1 MAANPD
7 LGQPSAIRCA
17 VYTRKSTAAGLE
29 KDFNSL
35 DAQREACLDYIRSQ
49 ASRGWIALEEAYDD
63 GGFTGANI
71 ERPGFQKLLD
81 HVRQGH
87 IDVVVIYKVD
97 RLSRSLV
104 DFARVMEHFNR
115 HRVAFVSIT
124 QNFSTA
130 DPVGRL
136 TLNMLMSFA
145 EFERE
150 MIADRIRDKVAGAR
164 RKGKWTGGITSL
176 GYTSEKGRLVVVES
190 EAPWV
195 AQVFQWYLEGK
206 SALEISQRLNE
217 AEVPM
222 RTIQKP
228 RPHPW
233 NKDHVLRIL
242 RNRLY
247 VGEIS
252 CLGEF
257 VVAEH
262 AALVKRDAFDQAQRL
277 MKPRH
282 HQPGVLVQNPDYL
295 VRGTLRCGACR
306 GLMTSASTRRDGRVF
321 RYYRCTTRDKWGKK
335 VCPMK
340 QLPAEAIE
348 TFVVEQLK
356 AAFENRARRAAL
368 DRYLVRGLGWLPSS
382 FPGFGEIWAALNLRN
397 RQRLIRLLV
406 DEVVVEEAEGTLR
419 IRLRDLERLE
429 ISETETSA

>member
-1 MAANPD
+1 MAVSPD
-7 LGQPSAIRCA
+7 LGQPSAVRCA
-17 VYTRKSTAAGLE
+17 VYTRKSTSAGLE

-35 DAQREACLDYIRSQ
+35 DAQREACLDYVRSQ

-81 HVRQGH
+81 HVRQGL

-164 RKGKWTGGITSL
+164 RKGKWTGGIASL
-176 GYTSEKGRLVVVES
+176 GYMPEKGRLVVVES

-195 AQVFQWYLEGK
+195 AQVFQWYLDGK
-206 SALEISQRLNE
+206 SALEISHRLNE
-217 AEVPM
+217 ANVPM
-222 RTIQKP
+222 RAIQKP
-228 RPHPW
+228 RPRPW

-262 AALVKRDAFDQAQRL
+262 PALIKREVFDQAQRF
-277 MKPRH
+277 MKPKH
-282 HQPGVLVQNPDYL
+282 HQPGVLIQNPDYL

-368 DRYLVRGLGWLPSS
+368 DRYLVRGLGWLPTA
-382 FPGFGEIWAALNLRN
+382 FPGFGEIWTALNLRN

-429 ISETETSA
+429 FAETEASA

>member
-1 MAANPD
+1 MATSPD
-7 LGQPSAIRCA
+7 LGQPTAVRCA
-17 VYTRKSTAAGLE
+17 IYTRKSTAAGLE

-35 DAQREACLDYIRSQ
+35 DAQREACLDYVRSQ

-81 HVRQGH
+81 HVRQGL

-176 GYTSEKGRLVVVES
+176 GYMSEKGRLVVVES

-206 SALEISQRLNE
+206 SALEISQLLNE

-222 RTIQKP
+222 RAIQKP

-262 AALVKRDAFDQAQRL
+262 PALIAREVFDQAQRL

-282 HQPGVLVQNPDYL
+282 HQPGVLIQNPDYL
-295 VRGTLRCGACR
+295 VRGTLRCGTCQ

-335 VCPMK
+335 VCSMK

-356 AAFENRARRAAL
+356 EAFQNKARRVVL
-368 DRYLVRGLGWLPSS
+368 DRYLIRGLGWLPTA

-406 DEVVVEEAEGTLR
+406 DEVMVEESEGTLR
-419 IRLRDLERLE
+419 IRLRDLSRLE
-429 ISETETSA
+429 FTETEASA

>member
-1 MAANPD
+1 M
-7 LGQPSAIRCA
+7 
-17 VYTRKSTAAGLE
+17 
-29 KDFNSL
+29 
-35 DAQREACLDYIRSQ
+35 
-49 ASRGWIALEEAYDD
+49 SRGWVATEEAYDD

-81 HVRQGH
+81 HVRQGL

-97 RLSRSLV
+97 RLSRSLL
-104 DFARVMEHFNR
+104 DFAQVMEHFNR
-115 HRVAFVSIT
+115 HRTAFVSIT

-150 MIADRIRDKVAGAR
+150 MIADRTRDKVAGAR

-176 GYTSEKGRLVVVES
+176 GYASEKGRLVVIPA
-190 EAPWV
+190 EASFV
-195 AQVFQWYLEGK
+195 AQVFQWYLEGRG
-206 SALEISQRLNE
+206 ALEISQRLNE
-217 AEVPM
+217 AGVPM
-222 RTIQKP
+222 RAMQKP

-247 VGEIS
+247 VGEIA

-262 AALVKRDAFDQAQRL
+262 AALVERTVFDQVQRL
-277 MKPRH
+277 MKPRN
-282 HQPGVLVQNPDYL
+282 HQPGVLLQNPDYL
-295 VRGTLRCGACR
+295 VRGTLRCGACQ
-306 GLMTSASTRRDGRVF
+306 GLMTSASTRRHGRVF

-335 VCPMK
+335 VCAMK

-348 TFVVEQLK
+348 AFVVDQLK
-356 AAFENRARRAAL
+356 GAFKEPARRATL
-368 DRYLVRGLGWLPSS
+368 DEYLAQGLGWLPKS
-382 FPGFGEIWAALNLRN
+382 FPGFEDLWSGLNLRN
-397 RQRLIRLLV
+397 RQRLISLLV
-406 DEVVVEEAEGTLR
+406 DEVVVAESEGALR
-419 IRLRDLERLE
+419 IRLRKLGPDEL
-429 ISETETSA
+429 TTSVAAG

>member
-1 MAANPD
+1 MASSPD

-35 DAQREACLDYIRSQ
+35 DSQREACLDYVRSQ
-49 ASRGWIALEEAYDD
+49 ASRGWVAIDEAYDD

-81 HVRQGH
+81 HVRQGL

-104 DFARVMEHFNR
+104 DFSRVMEHFSR
-115 HRVAFVSIT
+115 FRVAFVSIT

-176 GYTSEKGRLVVVES
+176 GYVSEKGRLMVVES

-195 AQVFQWYLEGK
+195 AQVFQWYLGGK
-206 SALEISQRLNE
+206 SALEISQHLNE

-222 RTIQKP
+222 RAIQKP

-262 AALVKRDAFDQAQRL
+262 PALVERETFDQAQRL

-282 HQPGVLVQNPDYL
+282 HQPGVLIQNPDYL
-295 VRGTLRCGACR
+295 VRGTLRCGACH

-348 TFVVEQLK
+348 TFVVDQLK
-356 AAFENRARRAAL
+356 EAFQNRARRAAL
-368 DRYLVRGLGWLPSS
+368 DRYLVRGLGWLPSA
-382 FPGFGEIWAALNLRN
+382 FPGFGEIWASLNLRN

-406 DEVVVEEAEGTLR
+406 DEVVVEEALGSLR
-419 IRLRDLERLE
+419 IRLRDLEHLDLVE
-429 ISETETSA
+429 AEASA

>member
-1 MAANPD
+1 MAVSPD
-7 LGQPSAIRCA
+7 LGLPTAVRCA

-49 ASRGWIALEEAYDD
+49 AGRSWVASEEVYDD

-71 ERPGFQKLLD
+71 ERPGFQKLLE
-81 HVRQGH
+81 HVRQGL

-97 RLSRSLV
+97 RLSRSLL

-115 HRVAFVSIT
+115 HRTAFVSIT

-176 GYTSEKGRLVVVES
+176 GYTSEKSKLVVIPT

-195 AQVFQWYLEGK
+195 AQAFQWYLEGK
-206 SALEISQRLNE
+206 SALEISQYFNE

-222 RTIQKP
+222 RAIQKP

-247 VGEIS
+247 VGEIA

-262 AALVKRDAFDQAQRL
+262 PALVTRDVFDQAQRL

-282 HQPGVLVQNPDYL
+282 HQPGVLIQNPDYL
-295 VRGTLRCGACR
+295 VRGTLRCGACQ

-335 VCPMK
+335 VCPTK

-356 AAFENRARRAAL
+356 EAFQTRARRTAL
-368 DRYLVRGLGWLPSS
+368 DRYLIRGLGWLPSA

-429 ISETETSA
+429 FTEAEASA

>member
-1 MAANPD
+1 MAASPS
-7 LGQPSAIRCA
+7 LGLPSAVRCV

-49 ASRGWIALEEAYDD
+49 ASRGWVASGEAYDD

-81 HVRQGH
+81 HVRQGL

-97 RLSRSLV
+97 RLSRSLL

-115 HRVAFVSIT
+115 HRTAFVSIT

-176 GYTSEKGRLVVVES
+176 GYASEKSKLVVIPT

-195 AQVFQWYLEGK
+195 AQAFQWYLEGK

-222 RTIQKP
+222 RAIQKP

-262 AALVKRDAFDQAQRL
+262 PALVKREAFDQAQRL

-282 HQPGVLVQNPDYL
+282 HQPGVLIQNPDYL

-348 TFVVEQLK
+348 TFVVEQLRD
-356 AAFENRARRAAL
+356 AFQNRARRAAL
-368 DRYLVRGLGWLPSS
+368 DRYLVRGLGWLPSA
-382 FPGFGEIWAALNLRN
+382 FPGFGEIWGALNLRN

-406 DEVVVEEAEGTLR
+406 DEVVVEEAQGTLR

-429 ISETETSA
+429 LSETEASA

>member
-1 MAANPD
+1 MAKPD
-7 LGQPSAIRCA
+7 PDTPSVVRCA
-17 VYTRKSTAAGLE
+17 IYTRKSTSAGLE

-35 DAQREACLDYIRSQ
+35 DAQRAACMDYIRSQ
-49 ASRGWIALEEAYDD
+49 ASRGWIPLEESYDD

-81 HVRQGH
+81 HIRQGL

-104 DFARVMEHFNR
+104 DFAQVMKHFNR
-115 HRVAFVSIT
+115 HKVAFVSIT

-164 RKGKWTGGITSL
+164 RKGKWTGGVTSL
-176 GYTSEKGRLVVVES
+176 GYTSERGKLVVVES

-195 AQVFQWYLEGK
+195 AQVFRWYLEGK
-206 SALEISQRLNE
+206 GALEISQRLNE
-217 AEVPM
+217 AGVPM
-222 RTIQKP
+222 RAIQKP

-262 AALVKRDAFDQAQRL
+262 PALIQKEVFEQVQRL

-282 HQPGVLVQNPDYL
+282 HQPGVRIQNPDYL
-295 VRGTLRCGACR
+295 IRGTLRCGACQ

-335 VCPMK
+335 VCPTK
-340 QLPAEAIE
+340 QLPAEALE
-348 TFVVEQLK
+348 SFVVDQLRE
-356 AAFENRARRAAL
+356 AFRDKARRAAL
-368 DRYLVRGLGWLPSS
+368 DRYLIRGLGWLPSA
-382 FPGFGEIWAALNLRN
+382 FPGFGEIWEALNLRN

-406 DEVVVEEAEGTLR
+406 EEVLLEESEGTLR
-419 IRLRDLERLE
+419 IRLRNLEALE
-429 ISETETSA
+429 VSETKASA

>member
-1 MAANPD
+1 MAASPD
-7 LGQPSAIRCA
+7 LGLPAAVRCA

-49 ASRGWIALEEAYDD
+49 ASRGWVASEEAYND

-81 HVRQGH
+81 HVRQGL

-97 RLSRSLV
+97 RLSRSLL

-115 HRVAFVSIT
+115 HRTAFVSIT

-176 GYTSEKGRLVVVES
+176 GYVSEKSKLVVIPS

-195 AQVFQWYLEGK
+195 AQAFQWYLEGK
-206 SALEISQRLNE
+206 SALEISLRLNE

-222 RTIQKP
+222 RAIQKP

-247 VGEIS
+247 VGEIA

-262 AALVKRDAFDQAQRL
+262 PALITREVFDQAQRL

-282 HQPGVLVQNPDYL
+282 HQPGVLIQNPDYL
-295 VRGTLRCGACR
+295 VRGTLRCGACQ

-356 AAFENRARRAAL
+356 EAFKNRMRRAAL
-368 DRYLVRGLGWLPSS
+368 DRYLIRGLGWLPNA
-382 FPGFGEIWAALNLRN
+382 FPGFGEIWEALNLRN

-406 DEVVVEEAEGTLR
+406 YEVVVEESEGVLR
-419 IRLRDLERLE
+419 IRLRDLEHIDFVE
-429 ISETETSA
+429 AEASA

>member
-1 MAANPD
+1 MRAKGEVNP
-7 LGQPSAIRCA
+7 PSVVRCA
-17 VYTRKSTAAGLE
+17 VYTRKSTSAGLE

-35 DAQREACLDYIRSQ
+35 DAQREACHDYIRSQ
-49 ASRGWIALEEAYDD
+49 ASRGWVASGETYDD
-63 GGFTGANI
+63 GGFTGANTD
-71 ERPGFQKLLD
+71 RPGFQKLLD
-81 HVRQGH
+81 HIRQGLV
-87 IDVVVIYKVD
+87 DLVVVYKVD

-104 DFARVMEHFNR
+104 DFAKVMEHFNR
-115 HRVAFVSIT
+115 NTVAFVSIT

-150 MIADRIRDKVAGAR
+150 MIAERIRDKVAGAR
-164 RKGKWTGGITSL
+164 RKGKWTGGIASL
-176 GYTSEKGRLVVVES
+176 GYASEKGRLAVVTS

-195 AQVFQWYLEGK
+195 THVFQWYLEGK
-206 SALEISQRLNE
+206 SALEISQLLNE
-217 AEVPM
+217 AEVPL
-222 RTIQKP
+222 RAIQKP

-247 VGEIS
+247 VGEIA

-257 VVAEH
+257 VEAEH
-262 AALVKRDAFDQAQRL
+262 AALISREVFEQVQRL

-282 HQPGVLVQNPDYL
+282 HQPGVLIQNPDYL
-295 VRGTLRCGACR
+295 VRGTLRCGLCQ

-321 RYYRCTTRDKWGKK
+321 RYYRCTTRDKFGKK
-335 VCPMK
+335 VCPTR

-348 TFVVEQLK
+348 GFVVEKLEE
-356 AAFENRARRAAL
+356 AFQDPKRREAL
-368 DRYLVRGLGWLPSS
+368 DRYLVQGLGWLPKT
-382 FPGFGEIWAALNLRN
+382 FPGFEEIWNALNLRN

-406 DEVVVEEAEGTLR
+406 EEVVVEEAKGLLR
-419 IRLRDLERLE
+419 IKLRNFEEGGSNKQE
-429 ISETETSA
+429 IVP

>member
-1 MAANPD
+1 MV
-7 LGQPSAIRCA
+7 RCA
-17 VYTRKSTAAGLE
+17 IYTRKSTSAGLE

-35 DAQREACLDYIRSQ
+35 DAQRAACLDYIRSQ
-49 ASRGWIALEEAYDD
+49 ASRGWIPLEECYDD

-81 HVRQGH
+81 HIRQGL

-115 HRVAFVSIT
+115 YKVAFVSIT

-164 RKGKWTGGITSL
+164 RKGKWTGGVTSL
-176 GYTSEKGRLVVVES
+176 GYASEGGKLVVIES

-206 SALEISQRLNE
+206 GALEISQGLNE
-217 AEVPM
+217 AGVPM
-222 RTIQKP
+222 RAIQKP

-262 AALVKRDAFDQAQRL
+262 PALIQKAVFDQVQRL

-282 HQPGVLVQNPDYL
+282 HQLGVLIQNPDYL
-295 VRGTLRCGACR
+295 MRGTLRCGACQ
-306 GLMTSASTRRDGRVF
+306 GLMTSASARRDGRVF
-321 RYYRCTTRDKWGKK
+321 RFYRCTTRDKWGKK
-335 VCPMK
+335 VCPTK
-340 QLPAEAIE
+340 QLPAEALE
-348 TFVVEQLK
+348 SFVVDQLRQ
-356 AAFENRARRAAL
+356 AFRDKGRRAAL
-368 DRYLVRGLGWLPSS
+368 DRYLIRGLGWLPSA
-382 FPGFGEIWAALNLRN
+382 FPGFGEIWEALNLRN

-406 DEVVVEEAEGTLR
+406 EEVLLEESQGTLR
-419 IRLRDLERLE
+419 IKLRDLEE
-429 ISETETSA
+429 IGLSTVEGLA

>member
-1 MAANPD
+1 MAAKPD
-7 LGQPSAIRCA
+7 SSLPHVIRCA
-17 VYTRKSTAAGLE
+17 VYTRKSTSAGLE

-35 DAQREACLDYIRSQ
+35 DAQRAACLDYIRSQ
-49 ASRGWIALEEAYDD
+49 ASRGWVASAEPYDD

-81 HVRQGH
+81 HVRQGL
-87 IDVVVIYKVD
+87 IDVIVIYKVD

-104 DFARVMEHFNR
+104 DFSRVMEHFNR
-115 HRVAFVSIT
+115 YRVAFVSIT

-164 RKGKWTGGITSL
+164 KLGKWTGGVTSL
-176 GYTSEKGRLVVVES
+176 GYVSEKSKLLVVDS

-195 AQVFQWYLEGK
+195 SQVYKWYLEGK
-206 SALEISQRLNE
+206 SALEISVRMNE

-222 RTIQKP
+222 RAIRKA
-228 RPHPW
+228 RLHPW
-233 NKDHVLRIL
+233 NKDHVLRVL

-257 VVAEH
+257 VLAEH
-262 AALVKRDAFDQAQRL
+262 TALIPREVFDQAQHL

-282 HQPGVLVQNPDYL
+282 HQPGVLIHNPDYL
-295 VRGTLRCGACR
+295 VRGTLRCGACQ

-348 TFVVEQLK
+348 TFVVDQLK
-356 AAFENRARRAAL
+356 EAFQNKVRRAAL
-368 DRYLVRGLGWLPSS
+368 DRYLIRGLGWLPSA

-406 DEVVVEEAEGTLR
+406 AEVVIEESEGTLR
-419 IRLRDLERLE
+419 IRLRDLEKLE
-429 ISETETSA
+429 FSETEASA

>member
-1 MAANPD
+1 MAAGPD
-7 LGQPSAIRCA
+7 VGLPPAVRCA

-35 DAQREACLDYIRSQ
+35 DAQRDACLDYIRSQ
-49 ASRGWIALEEAYDD
+49 ASRGWVALEEPYDD

-81 HVRQGH
+81 HIRQGL

-150 MIADRIRDKVAGAR
+150 MITDRIRDKVAGAR
-164 RKGKWTGGITSL
+164 RKGKWTGGVTSL
-176 GYTSEKGRLVVVES
+176 GYRSEKSRLVVAES

-195 AQVFQWYLEGK
+195 VQTFQWYLEGK
-206 SALEISQRLNE
+206 SALEISQCLND
-217 AEVPM
+217 AEVPLRAM
-222 RTIQKP
+222 QKP

-247 VGEIS
+247 IGEIS

-257 VVAEH
+257 VTAEH
-262 AALVKRDAFDQAQRL
+262 PPLIKREVFDQAQRL

-282 HQPGVLVQNPDYL
+282 HQPGVLIHNPDYL
-295 VRGTLRCGACR
+295 VRGTLRCGVCR
-306 GLMTSASTRRDGRVF
+306 GLMTSASTRRNGRVF
-321 RYYRCTTRDKWGKK
+321 RYYRCTTRDKWGKR
-335 VCPMK
+335 VCAMK

-348 TFVVEQLK
+348 TFVVDQLK
-356 AAFENRARRAAL
+356 EAFQDKGRRAAL
-368 DRYLVRGLGWLPSS
+368 DGYLIRGLGWLPKA
-382 FPGFGEIWAALNLRN
+382 FPGFEEIWGALNLRN

-406 DEVVVEEAEGTLR
+406 DEVVVEEAQGALR

-429 ISETETSA
+429 LTETRISA

>member
-1 MAANPD
+1 
-7 LGQPSAIRCA
+7 
-17 VYTRKSTAAGLE
+17 
-29 KDFNSL
+29 
-35 DAQREACLDYIRSQ
+35 
-49 ASRGWIALEEAYDD
+49 
-63 GGFTGANI
+63 
-71 ERPGFQKLLD
+71 
-81 HVRQGH
+81 
-87 IDVVVIYKVD
+87 
-97 RLSRSLV
+97 
-104 DFARVMEHFNR
+104 
-115 HRVAFVSIT
+115 
-124 QNFSTA
+124 
-130 DPVGRL
+130 
-136 TLNMLMSFA
+136 MLMSFA

-176 GYTSEKGRLVVVES
+176 GYASEKSKLVVIPT

-195 AQVFQWYLEGK
+195 AQSFQWYLEGK
-206 SALEISQRLNE
+206 SALEISQCLNE
-217 AEVPM
+217 AGVPM
-222 RTIQKP
+222 RAIQKP

-247 VGEIS
+247 VGEIA

-262 AALVKRDAFDQAQRL
+262 PALITREVFDQAQRL

-282 HQPGVLVQNPDYL
+282 HQPGVLIQNPDYL
-295 VRGTLRCGACR
+295 VRGTLRCGACQ

-335 VCPMK
+335 VCSMK

-356 AAFENRARRAAL
+356 EAFKNRMRRAAL
-368 DRYLVRGLGWLPSS
+368 DRYLIRGLGWLPSA
-382 FPGFGEIWAALNLRN
+382 FPGFGEIWEALNLRN

-406 DEVVVEEAEGTLR
+406 DEVVVEESEGTLR

-429 ISETETSA
+429 FTENEASA

>member
-1 MAANPD
+1 MPTRAEPTVPTAV
-7 LGQPSAIRCA
+7 RCV
-17 VYTRKSTAAGLE
+17 VYTRKSTSAGLE

-49 ASRGWIALEEAYDD
+49 ASRGWVASEEAYDD

-81 HVRQGH
+81 HVRQGL

-97 RLSRSLV
+97 RLSRSLL
-104 DFARVMEHFNR
+104 DFAQVMEHFNR
-115 HRVAFVSIT
+115 FRTAFVSIT

-164 RKGKWTGGITSL
+164 RKGKWTGGVTSL
-176 GYTSEKGRLVVVES
+176 GYASDKSRLVVIPAEAAVVS
-190 EAPWV
+190 E
-195 AQVFQWYLEGK
+195 VFQWYLEGRG
-206 SALEISQRLNE
+206 ALEISQRMNE

-222 RTIQKP
+222 RAMPKL
-228 RPHPW
+228 RPNPW

-247 VGEIS
+247 VGEIA
-252 CLGEF
+252 CLGEY

-262 AALVKRDAFDQAQRL
+262 PALVERSIFDQVQRL

-282 HQPGVLVQNPDYL
+282 HQPRLLIQNPDYL
-295 VRGTLRCGACR
+295 VRGTLRCGACL
-306 GLMTSASTRRDGRVF
+306 GLMTSASTRRKGRVF
-321 RYYRCTTRDKWGKK
+321 RYYRCTTRDKRGKK
-335 VCPMK
+335 ACAMK

-348 TFVVEQLK
+348 IFVVEQLK
-356 AAFENRARRAAL
+356 VAFESPRRQVALNRF
-368 DRYLVRGLGWLPSS
+368 LVQGLGWLPTAFS
-382 FPGFGEIWAALNLRN
+382 GFGEVWAGLNLLN

-406 DEVVVEEAEGTLR
+406 EEVIVEESEGTLR
-419 IRLRDLERLE
+419 IRLRNLEKLDFVNE
-429 ISETETSA
+429 ATIA

>member
-1 MAANPD
+1 MAVSPD
-7 LGQPSAIRCA
+7 LGQPSAVRCA

-49 ASRGWIALEEAYDD
+49 ASRGWVASPEAYDD

-81 HVRQGH
+81 HVRRGL

-195 AQVFQWYLEGK
+195 AQVFQWYLDGK

-222 RTIQKP
+222 RAIQKP

-262 AALVKRDAFDQAQRL
+262 PALIEREVFDQAQRL

-282 HQPGVLVQNPDYL
+282 HQRGVLIQNPDYL

-348 TFVVEQLK
+348 TFVVEQIK
-356 AAFENRARRAAL
+356 DAFQNRARRAAL
-368 DRYLVRGLGWLPSS
+368 DRYLVRGLGWLPNA
-382 FPGFGEIWAALNLRN
+382 FPGFGEIWTALNLRN

-406 DEVVVEEAEGTLR
+406 DEVVVEEAQGNLR

-429 ISETETSA
+429 LTETEVLA

>member
-1 MAANPD
+1 MAAKD
-7 LGQPSAIRCA
+7 EGKQPNLIRCA
-17 VYTRKSTAAGLE
+17 IYTRKSTSAGLE

-35 DAQREACLDYIRSQ
+35 DAQREACLDYVRSQ
-49 ASRGWIALEEAYDD
+49 ASRGWIVIDQTYDD
-63 GGFTGANI
+63 GGFTGANTD
-71 ERPGFQKLLD
+71 RPGFQKLLE
-81 HVRQGH
+81 HINQGKV
-87 IDVVVIYKVD
+87 DLVVVYKVD

-104 DFARVMEHFNR
+104 DFAKVMEHFNR
-115 HRVAFVSIT
+115 NQVAFASIT

-176 GYTSEKGRLVVVES
+176 GFASENGHLVVVTSES
-190 EAPWV
+190 PWV
-195 AQVFQWYLEGK
+195 SQIFQWYLEGN
-206 SALEISQRLNE
+206 SAIEISHLLNE

-222 RTIQKP
+222 RAIQKP
-228 RPHPW
+228 RSHPW
-233 NKDHVLRIL
+233 NNDHVLRIL

-247 VGEIS
+247 VGEIA

-262 AALVKRDAFDQAQRL
+262 PALIRREVFDQVQRL
-277 MKPRH
+277 LKPRH
-282 HQPGVLVQNPDYL
+282 HLPGVVIQNPDYL
-295 VRGTLRCGACR
+295 VRGTLRCGACK

-321 RYYRCTTRDKWGKK
+321 RFYRCTTRAKWGKK
-335 VCPMK
+335 VCSTR

-348 TFVVEQLK
+348 GFVVEKLK
-356 AAFENRARRAAL
+356 EAFQNESRRDVL
-368 DRYLVRGLGWLPSS
+368 ERYMVQGLGWLPKA
-382 FPGFGEIWAALNLRN
+382 FPGFDELWDALNLRN

-406 DEVVVEEAEGTLR
+406 EEVMVEESEGLLR
-419 IRLRDLERLE
+419 IRLRDLEQLGLEESE
-429 ISETETSA
+429 ISA

>member
-1 MAANPD
+1 
-7 LGQPSAIRCA
+7 
-17 VYTRKSTAAGLE
+17 
-29 KDFNSL
+29 
-35 DAQREACLDYIRSQ
+35 
-49 ASRGWIALEEAYDD
+49 
-63 GGFTGANI
+63 
-71 ERPGFQKLLD
+71 
-81 HVRQGH
+81 
-87 IDVVVIYKVD
+87 
-97 RLSRSLV
+97 
-104 DFARVMEHFNR
+104 MEHFNR

-176 GYTSEKGRLVVVES
+176 GYMSEKGRLVVVES

-195 AQVFQWYLEGK
+195 VQVFQWYLEGK

-222 RTIQKP
+222 RAIQKP
-228 RPHPW
+228 RLHPW

-242 RNRLY
+242 RNHLY

-257 VVAEH
+257 VAAEH
-262 AALVKRDAFDQAQRL
+262 SALITREVFDQAERL

-282 HQPGVLVQNPDYL
+282 HQPGVLIQNPDYL
-295 VRGTLRCGACR
+295 VRGTLRCGTCQ

-335 VCPMK
+335 VCSMK

-356 AAFENRARRAAL
+356 QAFQNKARRVAL
-368 DRYLVRGLGWLPSS
+368 DRYLIQGLGWLPSA
-382 FPGFGEIWAALNLRN
+382 FPGFGEIWVALNLRN

-406 DEVVVEEAEGTLR
+406 DEVVVEESEGTLR

-429 ISETETSA
+429 FTETEASA